1 MFGWSKAIQTEYAKK
16 LEEKCLCVS
25 AGVLGELTE
34 VRLSQPIGSAQ
45 KMSNDLSLNAA
56 AIFDGGL

>member
-1 MFGWSKAIQTEYAKK
+1 M
-16 LEEKCLCVS
+16 S

-34 VRLSQPIGSAQ
+34 VQLANAIESAQ

-56 AIFDGGL
+56 AIFDGGGFNRIAELIYDQHSGVK